1 MNNEFETKSLGK
13 LKILAHIDNIALLE
27 KLYNAPEKY
36 IIATNFDVEQ
46 KSWASGSY
54 YEDFKDVLEEFTE
67 RILSARDLRTSKQKT
82 IEKLYDLSTRVS
94 EVTNDTNRVTVRKYL
109 NNEKELERLRV
120 EFKKSNIND
129 NNLREHFKNDNPSDR
144 FANIKVAGSI
154 LAGIELRN
162 IQRASRNLKGDKEEF
177 PYTEEQIKMIDRY
190 TELENEQEE
199 IEYSLEESEEEDME
213 M

>member
-120 EFKKSNIND
+120 EFKKSTIND